1 MRKYTPEHIEYLREI
16 TPGRYN
22 NEITELF
29 NKEFNMCVTEN
40 AIKTLR
46 QRHRILLT
54 VPKVK
59 KQYTQEQLDYL
70 KKLSEEGLFNSE
82 ITKRFNERFGTNK
95 TESAIQNIR
104 AIYGMKT
111 SARYY
116 WEKGH
121 IPWNKGKKGISYE
134 GMKATQFKKGH
145 KPHNWVPVGSE
156 RITPDG
162 YVQIKVQEGKKQHN
176 WKGKHIL
183 IWEAANGPIPKG
195 HVIIFGDGN
204 KRNFNLDNL
213 LLVSRKQLVR
223 LNQKNL
229 IANDAELTKT
239 GIIIA
244 DIYNKIGE
252 RKGAKKGR

>member
-104 AIYGMKT
+104 AIYGIKT

-183 IWEAANGPIPKG
+183 IWEAANGPVPKG

-204 KRNFNLDNL
+204 KRNFDLNNL

-252 RKGAKKGR
+252 LQSGN

>member
-1 MRKYTPEHIEYLREI
+1 
-16 TPGRYN
+16 
-22 NEITELF
+22 
-29 NKEFNMCVTEN
+29 
-40 AIKTLR
+40 
-46 QRHRILLT
+46 
-54 VPKVK
+54 
-59 KQYTQEQLDYL
+59 
-70 KKLSEEGLFNSE
+70 
-82 ITKRFNERFGTNK
+82 
-95 TESAIQNIR
+95 
-104 AIYGMKT
+104 MKFT
-111 SARYY
+111 GS
-116 WEKGH
+116 H
-121 IPWNKGKKGISYE
+121 PWNKGKKGISYE

-183 IWEAANGPIPKG
+183 IWEAANGPVPKG

-204 KRNFNLDNL
+204 KRNFDLNNL

-252 RKGAKKGR
+252 LQSGN